1 MQVPRSQRHIL
12 RSLKLRG
19 PQSVRILSRQLEMT
33 TMGVRH
39 HLADLAK
46 LELVEQQAAEKQHRG
61 RPVSRWALTRK
72 GNDWFP
78 RAGVELAR
86 EMLEVVEV
94 CWGGEGVERMVD
106 ERFHRIRE
114 RYQEAIPRP
123 QRKVPEQDTRQRV
136 ELLVNLLGADG
147 YMAEARLLPDGWL
160 LVQNHCP
167 LQACAD
173 SYPHFCEAEKRMFCE
188 LLGPGVTIEQTDHL
202 LAGDRRCAWRIRQ
215 AAEVERAA

>member
-1 MQVPRSQRHIL
+1 MQIPRSQRHLL

-39 HLADLAK
+39 HLGDLAK
-46 LELVEQQAAEKQHRG
+46 LELVERQDAEKQHRG

-78 RAGVELAR
+78 GAGVELAR
-86 EMLEVVEV
+86 EMLEVVEN

-106 ERFHRIRE
+106 ERFQRIRE
-114 RYQEAIPRP
+114 RYRTAI
-123 QRKVPEQDTRQRV
+123 QGLENDTRQRV
-136 ELLVNLLGADG
+136 EHLVNLLSADG

-167 LQACAD
+167 LQACAE
-173 SYPHFCEAEKRMFCE
+173 SYPYFCKAEKRMFGE
-188 LLGPGVTIEQTDHL
+188 LLGSGVTIEQTDHL
-202 LAGDRRCAWRIRQ
+202 LEGNRRCAWRIRRV
-215 AAEVERAA
+215 EKVERAA

>member
-39 HLADLAK
+39 HLADLEK
-46 LELVEQQAAEKQHRG
+46 LEFVEQQAAEKQHRG

-78 RAGVELAR
+78 GAGVELAR
-86 EMLEVVEV
+86 EMLEVVDV
-94 CWGGEGVERMVD
+94 CWGGEGVERVVD

-114 RYQEAIPRP
+114 RYQEAV
-123 QRKVPEQDTRQRV
+123 QGLEQDTRQRV
-136 ELLVNLLGADG
+136 EHLVSLLSADG

-167 LQACAD
+167 LQACAE

-188 LLGPGVTIEQTDHL
+188 LLGSGVTIEQTDHL
-202 LAGDRRCAWRIRQ
+202 LEGDRRCAWRIRRL
-215 AAEVERAA
+215 AEVEQAA